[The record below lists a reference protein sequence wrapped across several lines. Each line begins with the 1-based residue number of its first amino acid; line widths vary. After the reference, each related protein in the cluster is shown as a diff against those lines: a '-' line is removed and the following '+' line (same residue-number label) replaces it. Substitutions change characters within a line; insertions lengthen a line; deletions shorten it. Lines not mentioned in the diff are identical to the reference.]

1 MLGTPP
7 AGERLA
13 DGEADSNKEY
23 MFCGEKHSG
32 TSYELPQRTRYYQA
46 LMALDQIGRGERYSL
61 LKDSYVVF
69 ICDFDPF
76 GDGQRVYWFEN
87 TCRGNSARLLGD
99 GAKTVFL
106 AATAP
111 REGDA
116 PDRLNELLDYVASG
130 SISGELSGR
139 LDAEVARVLDNKK
152 WRLEYVIQ
160 QVREQ
165 LSYDRG
171 EAIGL
176 AKGEEI
182 GQEKGEAAARERIV
196 RLAAALQND
205 GRAGDLMRA
214 LAEPPL
220 LEHLCTEYGI
230 S

>member
-1 MLGTPP
+1 
-7 AGERLA
+7 
-13 DGEADSNKEY
+13 
-23 MFCGEKHSG
+23 
-32 TSYELPQRTRYYQA
+32 
-46 LMALDQIGRGERYSL
+46 MALDQIGRGERYSL
-61 LKDSYVVF
+61 LKDSYAVF

-130 SISGELSGR
+130 SISGELLGR

-152 WRLEYVIQ
+152 WRLEYMIQ

-165 LSYDRG
+165 LSYDRGEAIGLEKGEAIGREKG

-205 GRAGDLMRA
+205 GREGDLMRA

-220 LEHLCTEYGI
+220 LERLCTEYGI